1 MDRLDKHID
10 AVLRAAGSSLRHYT
24 MQMTRDRLRAAMSA
38 AIEEELE
45 LERASPAIPREAS
58 AFRSGRMSSEME
70 RSQSDAGD

>member
-1 MDRLDKHID
+1 MSSVDQHID

-38 AIEEELE
+38 AIDEELAID
-45 LERASPAIPREAS
+45 RASR
-58 AFRSGRMSSEME
+58 EME